1 MSDFDFNAALPARF
15 KAVNHNKTDHARYRE
30 AQKAVEENF
39 SEVTKE
45 KDLEGRRENLRIWDS
60 KTPARWRKATLSKL
74 PGDVAKPLLE
84 SLKNKNHSAYFT
96 GNEGSGKTY
105 AGYAMIRRMIGSG
118 IIQPSG
124 VRVYSEANLIEL
136 SRAGFAGR
144 DKIQAYM
151 DDKKTSLI
159 MLDGI
164 GFADDYSDRE
174 ALTIERLIERAYSE
188 NLPLVVTGVIDPGKW
203 VKRLSESTEG
213 RLQEMIGK
221 AVFTLPDRNTE
232 SAF

>member
-39 SEVTKE
+39 ADVTKE
-45 KDLEGRRENLRIWDS
+45 KDLEGRRKNLQIWDT
-60 KTPARWRKATLSKL
+60 KTPARWRKATLAKL
-74 PGDVAKPLLE
+74 PEDAGREVLE
-84 SLKNKNHSAYFT
+84 ALKNKKHSAYFT
-96 GNEGSGKTY
+96 GVEGSGKTY

-118 IIQPSG
+118 VIQPSG
-124 VRVYSEANLIEL
+124 VRVYTEANLIEL

-144 DKIQAYM
+144 DKIQSYM

-174 ALTIERLIERAYSE
+174 ALTIERIIERAYSE
-188 NLPLVVTGVIDPGKW
+188 SLPFIVTGVIDPSKW

-221 AVFTLPDRNTE
+221 SVFTMPERNTE